1 MNGKWGKLAQQIGA
15 LVILVGAFVT
25 ALTSWFEARTAKVQ
39 ADRVGRVAT
48 DLARHP
54 ELDLIYEALQRRDD
68 ELQRLAEW
76 QQRRIDRLTE
86 RLDWLSRWSG
96 EGPLLSP
103 GTSEAP
109 PEARAVPRKPG
120 RIPEVKKVREK
131 RAEMIEQ
138 MQEHLTK

>member
-1 MNGKWGKLAQQIGA
+1 MNGKWGRLVQQIGA
-15 LVILVGAFVT
+15 LVVLAGALIT

-39 ADRVGRVAT
+39 ADRVGRVAQ
-48 DLARHP
+48 DLARDP
-54 ELDLIYEALQRRDD
+54 GIDLIYDALRRRTD

-96 EGPLLSP
+96 EGPMSSP
-103 GTSEAP
+103 GISEAP
-109 PEARAVPRKPG
+109 PEAVAVPRKPE
-120 RIPEVKKVREK
+120 RIPEVKKAREK

-138 MQEHLTK
+138 VQMHLSK